1 MSLNKSNLL
10 GDSISNR
17 SDIKLINNDQS
28 DLVSRV
34 SQVEKEEKE
43 RKEKKG
49 TDNNKD
55 DEQGENDVKIIISE
69 SLSEV
74 SANDYGYFTLKVN
87 DEREEKLFKGSKVKK
102 GFLGVLNSA
111 IRGELELSLKK
122 NNFINLLNKDAVDM
136 NSGKKYKLIK
146 NDFEL
151 LMHLGRDEND
161 YKNFKITNPNEEIY
175 KKMVFLNKTVV
186 LQT

>member
-1 MSLNKSNLL
+1 MSMNKSNLM

-28 DLVSRV
+28 DIMSKI
-34 SQVEKEEKE
+34 SGAEKEEK
-43 RKEKKG
+43 KPQKKDEG
-49 TDNNKD
+49 EEAPMDNND
-55 DEQGENDVKIIISE
+55 IKIQISE

-87 DEREEKLFKGSKVKK
+87 DERDEKLFKGKVKN
-102 GFLGVLNSA
+102 GFLGIINNA
-111 IRGELELSLKK
+111 IKGDLDLSLKK
-122 NNFINLLNKDAVDM
+122 NNFMNLLNSDGVDM

-175 KKMVFLNKTVV
+175 KKMVKFLLIIKVF
-186 LQT
+186 QT